1 MEKVTVLVAY
11 DLGGRLRD
19 SEKAKKLFVK
29 EFESVDVDKM
39 ELKSFNLSYINWHD
53 QIIRLTCP
61 DVVLRSGHRA
71 TRLAYVYP
79 WLGVVHVE
87 LTVLAEHGWSPL
99 EALKFYESF
108 VEWKNCDYLP
118 YLHEATDRNQVPVMR
133 TSLSEQSVRVPSEA
147 RHNTFADVI
156 VPMRNLLQESDL
168 LTERPQTYYFHDYRM
183 VFETSQEGTG
193 TDSRDYSGLLGLLPA
208 SLQNDTN
215 DYAVPASTSLA
226 GITLESSGWISV
238 IKKPAG
244 RPHEEFA
251 NTILSL
257 ARLTH
262 VQWYICQ
269 VWLYILGS
277 LISSNTDA
285 DDPDTLYR
293 LADSRRIFDT
303 DLTEVGNANV
313 MLKDPYLISIAD
325 CLARGFGVSHHRK
338 AAERHFE
345 SVAHAEQQR
354 MEVRR
359 QREATTLQLLFALSA
374 AVAVALM
381 IPELWGTSWTLVALT
396 MFVGVLLLIVIGYR
410 VRQET
415 KRYARKHR
423 T

>member
-11 DLGGRLRD
+11 DLGGRIRD
-19 SEKAKKLFVK
+19 SDKAKELFAEK
-29 EFESVDVDKM
+29 FESVDVDKM
-39 ELKSFNLSYINWHD
+39 GLKSFNLSYINWHD
-53 QIIRLTCP
+53 QIIRLTCDGILLP
-61 DVVLRSGHRA
+61 SGHRA

-87 LTVLAEHGWSPL
+87 LTVHAEQGWSPI
-99 EALKFYESF
+99 EALEFYESF
-108 VEWKNCDYLP
+108 VDWKNRDYLP
-118 YLHEATDRNQVPVMR
+118 YLREAKERNGSPVMR
-133 TSLSEQSVRVPSEA
+133 TSLKEQSAQVPPQS

-156 VPMRNLLQESDL
+156 VPMRDLLQKSDL

-183 VFETSQEGTG
+183 IFETSQEAS
-193 TDSRDYSGLLGLLPA
+193 DFEAEKYSGLLGLLPA
-208 SLQNDTN
+208 ELQCEAT
-215 DYAVPASTSLA
+215 DYSVPASTSLA
-226 GITLESSGWISV
+226 GISLYSSGWVTV
-238 IKKPAG
+238 IRKPPG
-244 RPHEEFA
+244 KSHDEFA

-325 CLARGFGVSHHRK
+325 CLARGFGVSSHRK

-396 MFVGVLLLIVIGYR
+396 MFVGLMLLIGIGYR

-415 KRYARKHR
+415 KRYTRKHR